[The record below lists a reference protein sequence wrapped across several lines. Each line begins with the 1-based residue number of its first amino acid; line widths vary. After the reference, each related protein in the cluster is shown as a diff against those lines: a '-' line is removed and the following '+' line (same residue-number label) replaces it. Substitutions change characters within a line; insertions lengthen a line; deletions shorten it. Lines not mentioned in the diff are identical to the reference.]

1 MIGAR
6 RESVTVAINA
16 LERESL
22 IRLEGHEIVLVDIAA
37 LRVIAEA

>member
-1 MIGAR
+1 
-6 RESVTVAINA
+6 VTVAINA

-22 IRLEGHEIVLVDIAA
+22 IRLEGHEIVFVDIAA